1 MTKRHILVVDD
12 EPDIRN
18 LVQEIL
24 EDEGFNV
31 KVAENAIIAR
41 QSIKDTKPDL
51 ILLDIWMP
59 DTDGITLLKEWK
71 NSFDHEIPIIMMS
84 GHGNVETAVEAT
96 RSGAYDFIEKPLS
109 TAKLLLTIKHA
120 LETYSLKNE
129 NLKLN
134 QIATS
139 KVDAPIGK
147 SEIIKELKSKI
158 LQIAKHGAN
167 ILMTG
172 ESGTNKEMIARYL
185 HSCSSRADKPFIIIN
200 PSTLDKETPQKKLY
214 GYVSNENI
222 QKGYLDNAIEGT
234 LFINDIGELNTTQQ
248 SHLLEVFK
256 TKKFSH
262 IGSSEPI
269 SLDIRIIAATRYDIK
284 SLINKGNF
292 IDELY
297 YLLNILPIKIPSL
310 REHYEDLPELLEYY
324 VNQFIELESLPYR
337 KFSVPAQNRL
347 RSYKWPGNESELKN
361 LVQRL
366 LILGSEEIINVEE
379 IESFLG
385 KAEIQQKQ
393 YNPEI
398 FNLDLPLRDARE
410 SFEKAYLIYQLEK
423 ANGNVSKLANEIGIE
438 RTHLYRKLKNLGI
451 NLK

>member
-41 QSIKDTKPDL
+41 QSIKNTKPDL

-59 DTDGITLLKEWK
+59 DVDGITLLKEWK
-71 NSFDHEIPIIMMS
+71 NSFSQETPIIMMS

-129 NLKLN
+129 NIKLN
-134 QIATS
+134 QITTL
-139 KVDAPIGK
+139 KLEPIGK
-147 SEIIKELKSKI
+147 SSIINELKSKI
-158 LQIAKHGAN
+158 LQIAKHDAN
-167 ILMTG
+167 VLMTG
-172 ESGTNKEMIARYL
+172 ESGTNKEILARYL
-185 HSCSSRADKPFIIIN
+185 HSLSSRAGKPFITVN
-200 PSTLDKETPQKKLY
+200 ASTLDEDNPQKKLF
-214 GYVSNENI
+214 GFESNEKI
-222 QKGYLDNAIEGT
+222 QEGYLDNAIDGT

-248 SHLLEVFK
+248 SHLLDVLK

-262 IGSSEPI
+262 IGSSETI
-269 SLDIRIIAATRYDIK
+269 NLNIRVIAATRYDIK
-284 SLINKGNF
+284 SLINKGRF
-292 IDELY
+292 VDELY

-310 REHYEDLPELLEYY
+310 HEHYEDLPELLEYY
-324 VNQFIELESLPYR
+324 VNQFIEFESLPYR
-337 KFSVPAQNRL
+337 KFSVSAQNRL
-347 RSYKWPGNESELKN
+347 RSYNWPGNESELRN

-366 LILGSEEIINVEE
+366 LILGSEEIINIEE

-393 YNPEI
+393 NNPEI

-410 SFEKAYLIYQLEK
+410 NFEKAYLIYQLEK
-423 ANGNVSKLANEIGIE
+423 ANGNVSKLANEVGIE
-438 RTHLYRKLKNLGI
+438 RTHLYRKLKTLGI

>member
-41 QSIKDTKPDL
+41 QSIKNTKPDL

-59 DTDGITLLKEWK
+59 DVDGITLLKEWK
-71 NSFDHEIPIIMMS
+71 NSFSQETPIIMMS

-134 QIATS
+134 QITTL
-139 KVDAPIGK
+139 KLEPIGK
-147 SEIIKELKSKI
+147 SSIINELKSKI
-158 LQIAKHGAN
+158 LQIAKHDAN
-167 ILMTG
+167 VLMTG
-172 ESGTNKEMIARYL
+172 ESGTNKEILARYL
-185 HSCSSRADKPFIIIN
+185 HSLSSRADKPFITIN
-200 PSTLDKETPQKKLY
+200 ASTLDEDNPQKKLF
-214 GYVSNENI
+214 GFESNEKI
-222 QKGYLDNAIEGT
+222 QEGYLDNAIDGT

-248 SHLLEVFK
+248 SHLLDVLK

-262 IGSSEPI
+262 IGSSETI
-269 SLDIRIIAATRYDIK
+269 NLNIRVIAATRYDIK
-284 SLINKGNF
+284 SLINKGRF

-310 REHYEDLPELLEYY
+310 HEHYEDLPELLEYY
-324 VNQFIELESLPYR
+324 VNQFIEFESLPYR
-337 KFSVPAQNRL
+337 KFSVSAQNRL
-347 RSYKWPGNESELKN
+347 RSYNWPGNESELRN

-366 LILGSEEIINVEE
+366 LILGSEEIINIEE

-393 YNPEI
+393 NNPEI

-410 SFEKAYLIYQLEK
+410 NFEKAYLIYQLEK
-423 ANGNVSKLANEIGIE
+423 ANGNVSKLANEVGIE
-438 RTHLYRKLKNLGI
+438 RTHLYRKLKTLGI

>member
-41 QSIKDTKPDL
+41 QSIKNTKPDL

-59 DTDGITLLKEWK
+59 DVDGITLLKEWK
-71 NSFDHEIPIIMMS
+71 NSFSQETPIIMMS

-129 NLKLN
+129 NIKLN
-134 QIATS
+134 QITTL
-139 KVDAPIGK
+139 KLEPIGK
-147 SEIIKELKSKI
+147 SSIINELKSKI
-158 LQIAKHGAN
+158 LQIAKHDAN
-167 ILMTG
+167 VLMTG
-172 ESGTNKEMIARYL
+172 ESGTNKEILARYL
-185 HSCSSRADKPFIIIN
+185 HSLSSRAGKPFITVN
-200 PSTLDKETPQKKLY
+200 ASTLDEDNPQKKLF
-214 GYVSNENI
+214 GFESNEKI
-222 QKGYLDNAIEGT
+222 QEGYLDNAIDGT

-248 SHLLEVFK
+248 SHLLDVLK

-262 IGSSEPI
+262 IGSSETI
-269 SLDIRIIAATRYDIK
+269 NLNIRVIAATRYDIK
-284 SLINKGNF
+284 SLINKGRF

-310 REHYEDLPELLEYY
+310 HEHYEDLPELLEYY
-324 VNQFIELESLPYR
+324 VNQFIEFESLPYR
-337 KFSVPAQNRL
+337 KFSVSAQNRL
-347 RSYKWPGNESELKN
+347 RSYKWPGNESELRN

-366 LILGSEEIINVEE
+366 LILGSEEIINIEE

-393 YNPEI
+393 NNPEI

-410 SFEKAYLIYQLEK
+410 NFEKAYLIYQLEK
-423 ANGNVSKLANEIGIE
+423 ANGNVSKLANEVGIE
-438 RTHLYRKLKNLGI
+438 RTHLYRKLKTLGI

>member
-41 QSIKDTKPDL
+41 QSIKNTKPDL

-59 DTDGITLLKEWK
+59 DVDGITLLKEWK
-71 NSFDHEIPIIMMS
+71 NSFSQETPIIMMS

-129 NLKLN
+129 NIKLN
-134 QIATS
+134 QITTL
-139 KVDAPIGK
+139 KLEPIGK
-147 SEIIKELKSKI
+147 SSIINELKSKI
-158 LQIAKHGAN
+158 LQIAKHDAN
-167 ILMTG
+167 VLMTG
-172 ESGTNKEMIARYL
+172 ESGTNKEILARYL
-185 HSCSSRADKPFIIIN
+185 HSLSSRADKPFITVN
-200 PSTLDKETPQKKLY
+200 ASTLDEDNPQKKLF
-214 GYVSNENI
+214 GFESNEKI
-222 QKGYLDNAIEGT
+222 QEGYLDNAIDGT

-248 SHLLEVFK
+248 SHLLDVLK

-262 IGSSEPI
+262 IGSSETI
-269 SLDIRIIAATRYDIK
+269 NLNIRVIAATRYDIK
-284 SLINKGNF
+284 SLINKGRF

-310 REHYEDLPELLEYY
+310 HEHYEDLPELLEYY
-324 VNQFIELESLPYR
+324 VNQFIEFESLPYR
-337 KFSVPAQNRL
+337 KFSVSAQNRL
-347 RSYKWPGNESELKN
+347 RSYNWPGNESELRN

-366 LILGSEEIINVEE
+366 LILGSEEIINIEE

-393 YNPEI
+393 NNPEI

-410 SFEKAYLIYQLEK
+410 NFEKAYLIYQLEK
-423 ANGNVSKLANEIGIE
+423 ANGNVSKLANEVGIE
-438 RTHLYRKLKNLGI
+438 RTHLYRKLKTLGI

>member
-1 MTKRHILVVDD
+1 MAKRHILVVDD

-41 QSIKDTKPDL
+41 QSIKSTKPDL

-59 DTDGITLLKEWK
+59 DVDGITLLKEWK
-71 NSFDHEIPIIMMS
+71 NSFSQEIPIIMMS

-120 LETYSLKNE
+120 LETYSLKSE

-134 QIATS
+134 QITTL
-139 KVDAPIGK
+139 KLEPIGK
-147 SEIIKELKSKI
+147 SSIINELKSKI
-158 LQIAKHGAN
+158 LQIAKHDAN
-167 ILMTG
+167 VLMTG
-172 ESGTNKEMIARYL
+172 ESGTNKEILARYL
-185 HSCSSRADKPFIIIN
+185 HSLSSRTDKPFITVN
-200 PSTLDKETPQKKLY
+200 ASTLDEENPQKKLF
-214 GYVSNENI
+214 GFESNDKI
-222 QKGYLDNAIEGT
+222 QEGYLDNAIEGT

-248 SHLLEVFK
+248 SHLLDVLK

-262 IGSSEPI
+262 IGSSEAI
-269 SLDIRIIAATRYDIK
+269 SLNIRVIAATRYDIK
-284 SLINKGNF
+284 SLINKGKF

-297 YLLNILPIKIPSL
+297 YLLNILPVKIPSL
-310 REHYEDLPELLEYY
+310 HEHYEDLPELLEYY

-337 KFSVPAQNRL
+337 KFSVSAQNRL

-366 LILGSEEIINVEE
+366 LILGAEEIINVEE

-385 KAEIQQKQ
+385 KIEIQQKQ
-393 YNPEI
+393 YNTEI
-398 FNLDLPLRDARE
+398 FNLNLPLRDARE
-410 SFEKAYLIYQLEK
+410 NFEKAYLIYQLEK
-423 ANGNVSKLANEIGIE
+423 ANGNVSKLANEVGIE
-438 RTHLYRKLKNLGI
+438 RTHLYRKLKTLGI